1 MTEGKQTISVTGN
14 VLRDYNTDLFPILE
28 LNTSAKMLSIVPMLS
43 GGCMF
48 ETGAGGSAPLHVQQ
62 FTKENHLRWDSLGEY
77 LATAAAF
84 EFLGERG
91 NAQAALLGKTLN
103 ESVCKWLDN
112 NRTPSRKVNEPDN
125 RAANFYLALYWAQAL
140 AKADASFASMAES
153 LESSTDKILEE
164 LNGC

>member
-1 MTEGKQTISVTGN
+1 
-14 VLRDYNTDLFPILE
+14 
-28 LNTSAKMLSIVPMLS
+28 
-43 GGCMF
+43 MF

-91 NAQAALLGKTLN
+91 NTQAALLGKTLN
-103 ESVCKWLDN
+103 ESVCKWLDEDK
-112 NRTPSRKVNEPDN
+112 TPKRRVNEPDN

-140 AKADASFASMAES
+140 AKADASFAPMAES
-153 LESSTDKILEE
+153 LEVNSEKILEE
-164 LNGC
+164 LNNVQGKPVDLGGYFHPDMEKVIAAMRPSATMNTLMTI